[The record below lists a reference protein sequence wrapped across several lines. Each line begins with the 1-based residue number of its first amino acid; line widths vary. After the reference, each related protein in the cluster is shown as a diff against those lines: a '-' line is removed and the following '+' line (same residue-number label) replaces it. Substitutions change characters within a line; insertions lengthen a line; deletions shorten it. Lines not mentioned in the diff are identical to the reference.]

1 MPGPGGRSVAWPV
14 ALIVVVV
21 VNTIVMWSDAVGSWW
36 SEQASDDG
44 ESILPGFVTDILSG
58 RPDLGDADLH
68 VLAWAVAGFVAVTA
82 AGQWSRS
89 VSKSRSRST
98 SMSMRIATSW
108 IVTVWAW
115 SVAVEVLQ
123 PVVSDTRRFDWIDLV
138 ANTLG
143 VVLGA
148 SLATWWRWRRSREED
163 EGPWPDR
170 DTDVTMD
177 PAPRPT
183 GRTR

>member
-1 MPGPGGRSVAWPV
+1 MPGPGGRPVAWPV

-44 ESILPGFVTDILSG
+44 ESILPGFVTDILSA

-68 VLAWAVAGFVAVTA
+68 VLAWAVAGFVAVMA
-82 AGQWSRS
+82 AGRWSTSTSRS
-89 VSKSRSRST
+89 MTIASPW
-98 SMSMRIATSW
+98 IATAW

-123 PVVSDTRRFDWIDLV
+123 PVVSDTRRFDWIDL
-138 ANTLG
+138 AGNTVG

-148 SLATWWRWRRSREED
+148 SLAMWWRWRRSREED
-163 EGPWPDR
+163 EGPWPGH

-177 PAPRPT
+177 PASRPS
-183 GRTR
+183 GRTP